1 MAEAETIIRIDGV
14 SKSFGPVAAVDD
26 VSLKI
31 RAGEFF
37 ALLGPSGCGKTTLLR
52 MLAGLE
58 MPDSGSIVIDG
69 QDMSRVP
76 ANRRPVNMVFQSYAV
91 FPHMSVLDNV
101 AYGLKVTG
109 MPARERRERAEA
121 ALELVK
127 LGGYGGRRPDQL
139 SGGERQRVALARALV
154 KQPKVLLLDEPL
166 SALDAKLREAMR
178 LELVNLQETV
188 GITFIIVTHDQE
200 EALSMADRIAVMD
213 AGRIRQVAPPVSLY
227 EFPANRFVADFIGSV
242 NLFEGTV
249 RALDDGVMTV
259 HAPALEK
266 PLRIAQDNCFAPDT
280 AVWVA
285 VRPEK
290 IDIAKVGSETTVGR
304 DHGDDASNVVSGVI
318 EDITYLGDLSIYHVR
333 YAGGPGGPGVTHGVI
348 KVTAPN
354 FDRVTAQPFTWED
367 PVVLRWTPESGV
379 VLVS

>member
-1 MAEAETIIRIDGV
+1 MTEAESIIRIDRV
-14 SKSFGPVAAVDD
+14 SKDFGPVTAVDD
-26 VSLKI
+26 VSLDI

-58 MPDSGSIVIDG
+58 SPSRGSIIIDG

-91 FPHMSVLDNV
+91 FPHMSVLENV

-109 MPARERRERAEA
+109 VSAAERHERAEA
-121 ALELVK
+121 ALGLVK
-127 LGGYGGRRPDQL
+127 LEGYGGRRPDQL
-139 SGGERQRVALARALV
+139 SGGQRQRVALARALV
-154 KQPKVLLLDEPL
+154 KRPKVLLLDEPL

-188 GITFIIVTHDQE
+188 GITFVIVTHDQE

-213 AGRIRQVAPPVSLY
+213 EGRVRQVAPPAELY

-242 NLFEGTV
+242 NLFTGTVTAVAGGTMTV
-249 RALDDGVMTV
+249 RA
-259 HAPALEK
+259 PILEK
-266 PLRIAQDNCFAPDT
+266 PIEIAQDNSVAVGT
-280 AVWVA
+280 SVWVA
-285 VRPEK
+285 IRPEK
-290 IDIAKVGSETTVGR
+290 IDIARPGGESSVGNGQTN
-304 DHGDDASNVVSGVI
+304 AVSGAV
-318 EDITYLGDLSIYHVR
+318 EAITYLGDLSIYHVR
-333 YAGGPGGPGVTHGVI
+333 IADGSDGLI
-348 KVTAPN
+348 KVTEPN
-354 FDRVTAQPFTWED
+354 FDRVTARPFTWED
-367 PVVLRWTPESGV
+367 RVELTWTPRCGV